1 MHVNIEINDR
11 DMAEAIV
18 DTRYFTDA
26 VERVVE
32 NMDLGNILD
41 APSTSDVEIIVEDMG
56 VPTSDDVYDIAREV
70 VCEEVSNYL
79 SSEGKQVIREIVE
92 EVLEDLGVSRTPQVP
107 LQTQAR
113 LLALAANVAQIQTV
127 LRDVAKALS
136 PKPNVP
142 QDQDQG

>member
-1 MHVNIEINDR
+1 HVNIEINDR

-18 DTRYFTDA
+18 GTRHFTNA
-26 VERVVE
+26 VEAVVE
-32 NMDLGNILD
+32 NMDLNDILD
-41 APSTSDVEIIVEDMG
+41 APSRSDVEIIVEDMG
-56 VPTSDDVYDIAREV
+56 VPTSDDVCDIAREV
-70 VCEEVSNYL
+70 VWGEVSGYL
-79 SSEGKQVIREIVE
+79 SSSEGKQVLRKVVE
-92 EVLEDLGVSRTPQVP
+92 EVLEDLGISRTPQVP

-127 LRDVAKALS
+127 LRDVANALS